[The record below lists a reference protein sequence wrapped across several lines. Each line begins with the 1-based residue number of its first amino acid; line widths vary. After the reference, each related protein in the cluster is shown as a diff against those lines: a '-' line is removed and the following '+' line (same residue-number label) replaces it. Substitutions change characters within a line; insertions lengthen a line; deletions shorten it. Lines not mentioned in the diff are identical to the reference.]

1 VRLFIVVLFTVFSH
15 LSLVS
20 LGFATDERPKSPV
33 SDLQSLFLNLER
45 QWNEA
50 HLRGDAES
58 LGRLWAEELV
68 VTVQEMPVMN
78 RAQALKIVASGRVRF
93 KRYET
98 SDLKVNVFGDAAV
111 VTGRLKRVRE
121 KQGKDVEDDWRF
133 TKVYLRRDGTWRV
146 VAWHGSQAT
155 K

>member
-1 VRLFIVVLFTVFSH
+1 M
-15 LSLVS
+15 
-20 LGFATDERPKSPV
+20 
-33 SDLQSLFLNLER
+33 
-45 QWNEA
+45 
-50 HLRGDAES
+50 
-58 LGRLWAEELV
+58 GRLWAEELV